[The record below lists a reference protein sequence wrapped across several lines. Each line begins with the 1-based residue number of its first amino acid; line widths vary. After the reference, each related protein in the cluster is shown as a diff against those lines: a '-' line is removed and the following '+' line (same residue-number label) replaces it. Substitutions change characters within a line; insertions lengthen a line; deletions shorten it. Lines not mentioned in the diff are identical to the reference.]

1 MSKQKLNRYLIS
13 ILLSNGNKVR
23 AYSVGVSEAEALA
36 YLQAQKQYTDY
47 VGDAD
52 VTGIHIELTEKNIG
66 ERDGVITGYGR
77 FLLQNSQYE
86 NHFVCVDTAFNVVVT
101 FEQGKFNETQK
112 VSNLHD
118 FTEVQALQIPTALRE
133 MADWL
138 QKYHKE
144 KI

>member
-1 MSKQKLNRYLIS
+1 MNRYKVTIT
-13 ILLSNGNKVR
+13 LSNGNQVDAKV
-23 AYSVGVSEAEALA
+23 VAENQDKAIKR
-36 YLQAQKQYTDY
+36 LQATKEFADF
-47 VGDAD
+47 VGDAEIKSID
-52 VTGIHIELTEKNIG
+52 IEQI
-66 ERDGVITGYGR
+66 ERKQSDDTR
-77 FLLQNSQYE
+77 FLLQKSE
-86 NHFVCVDTAFNVVVT
+86 KANHYVCTDKTNNIVAI

-144 KI
+144 KL